1 MPWQPRDLMDTKREF
16 VELALQEGANRR
28 ELCRRFGI
36 SPKTGYALLK
46 RHALQGM
53 TQACTPHST
62 RPLNSPTRSTHE
74 LEQAVIE
81 LRRQHP
87 SWGGRKIARRLADQG
102 LSNVPAPS
110 TVTNILH
117 RHGLITPE
125 SSQASEPWC
134 RFEHE
139 QPNALWQIDFK
150 GDFGMAA
157 ARCYPLTVLDDH
169 SRVNLALKACPGVSI
184 DSVQPH
190 LVQVFT
196 RYGLPVR
203 INTDNGAPWGA
214 PRQPGHGLS
223 ELGVWLIRLGIRIS
237 HSAPYHPQTN
247 GKIERFHRSLKT
259 ELLAG
264 RSFVDLAHAQA
275 AFERWRSIYNHER
288 PHDALDLLTPAKR
301 YAISP
306 RPYPRAL
313 APIEYQQDDTVVTVK
328 HNGQASFL
336 GHKLKVPNCL
346 LKLPIAFRADP
357 HHDGHF
363 NVFFCH
369 HSFMR
374 LDLNSLPARR

>member
-1 MPWQPRDLMDTKREF
+1 MPWQPRNLMDTKREF

-36 SPKTGYALLK
+36 SPKTGYALLN
-46 RHALQGM
+46 RYAQEGM
-53 TQACTPHST
+53 SQACTPRST
-62 RPLNSPTRSTHE
+62 RPLTSPTRSSPE
-74 LEQAVIE
+74 FEQAVIE
-81 LRRQHP
+81 LRREHP
-87 SWGGRKIARRLADQG
+87 AWGGRKIARRLADKG
-102 LSNVPAPS
+102 IGGVPASS

-125 SSQASEPWC
+125 ASQAAEHWQ

-139 QPNALWQIDFK
+139 QPNALWKIDFK

-157 ARCYPLTVLDDH
+157 ARCYPLTLLDDH
-169 SRVNLALKACPGVSI
+169 SRFNLALKACPSVGM

-190 LVQVFT
+190 LVQAFT

-203 INTDNGAPWGA
+203 INADNGAPWGA

-247 GKIERFHRSLKT
+247 GKIERFHRSLKA

-264 RSFVDLAHAQA
+264 RSFSDLNQAQA
-275 AFERWRSIYNHER
+275 AFERWRSVYNHER

-301 YAISP
+301 YTISP
-306 RPYPRAL
+306 RPYPQL
-313 APIEYQQDDTVVTVK
+313 LPPIEYEQNDTVVTVK
-328 HNGQASFL
+328 HNGEANFQ
-336 GHKLKVPNCL
+336 GHRLKVPNCL
-346 LKLPIAFRADP
+346 LKLPIAFRANP
-357 HHDGHF
+357 LNDGHF
-363 NVFFCH
+363 TVFFCH
-369 HSFMR
+369 HPFMQ
-374 LDLNSLPARR
+374 LDLKSLPAKL

>member
-36 SPKTGYALLK
+36 SPKTGYSLLK

-53 TQACTPHST
+53 VQACTPRST
-62 RPLNSPTRSTHE
+62 RPLNSPARSTDA
-74 LEQAVIE
+74 LEQAVVQ
-81 LRRQHP
+81 LRREHP

-102 LSNVPAPS
+102 LGEVPAPS

-125 SSQASEPWC
+125 SSRASEHWC

-150 GDFGMAA
+150 GDFAMAA

-169 SRVNLALKACPGVSI
+169 SRFNLALRACPGVST
-184 DSVQPH
+184 DSVRPH
-190 LVQVFT
+190 LEQVFA

-214 PRQPGHGLS
+214 PRQPEHGLS
-223 ELGVWLIRLGIRIS
+223 ELGVWLIRLGIRLS

-259 ELLAG
+259 EVLAG
-264 RSFVDLAHAQA
+264 RSFADLGQAQA
-275 AFERWRSIYNHER
+275 AFERWRGIYNHER

-313 APIEYQQDDTVVTVK
+313 APIEYQPGDTVVIVK
-328 HNGQASFL
+328 HNGEASFR
-336 GHKLKVPNCL
+336 GHRLKVPNCL

-357 HHDGHF
+357 QHDGHF
-363 NVFFCH
+363 DVFFCH
-369 HSFMR
+369 QPFMR
-374 LDLNSLPARR
+374 LDLNCLTVRR